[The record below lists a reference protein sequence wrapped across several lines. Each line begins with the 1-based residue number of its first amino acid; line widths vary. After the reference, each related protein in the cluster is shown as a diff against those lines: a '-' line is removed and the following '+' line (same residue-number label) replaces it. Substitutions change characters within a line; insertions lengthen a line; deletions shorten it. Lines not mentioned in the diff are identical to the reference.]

1 MSNSVSERLAL
12 VLFAL
17 LWTAPSLAAEVD
29 YLRALEQEAAGESVV
44 EPPATSVSTPSFF
57 DMPVGD
63 VELDPGLSK
72 EEFEA
77 RLKSDFYGSYVFYS
91 RLSAAARARVYEEYQ
106 NSPDGGIEVVRD
118 AITRHAN

>member
-1 MSNSVSERLAL
+1 MSNSVSGRLAL

-17 LWTAPSLAAEVD
+17 LWAAPSLAAESD
-29 YLRALEQEAAGESVV
+29 YLRALEQEAAGEPVV
-44 EPPATSVSTPSFF
+44 ESPATNVSAPSFF

-91 RLSAAARARVYEEYQ
+91 RLSAAARARVYADYQ

-118 AITRHAN
+118 AITRYAD

>member
-1 MSNSVSERLAL
+1 MF
-12 VLFAL
+12 FAL
-17 LWTAPSLAAEVD
+17 LWTAPLLAAEAD
-29 YLRALEQEAAGESVV
+29 YLRALEQEAVGEPVV
-44 EPPATSVSTPSFF
+44 ESPAASVSAPSFF
-57 DMPVGD
+57 DMPVDD

-91 RLSAAARARVYEEYQ
+91 RLSAAARARVYADYQ

-118 AITRHAN
+118 AIIRHAAD